1 MSWRTFHHHL
11 ALAPFGSL
19 WNNKVDHFQWLE
31 QDKALE
37 VVDSG
42 EFEWF
47 QGFFEVSNFDGEVSA
62 ARNSFSKLPEQGW
75 WWSGIRTRAPCCPIA
90 LKWRVRIISIV
101 IIVAFDILKQMIQ
114 SRSLTPYPPQQVS
127 SLYLLRL
134 GWSRSQSWLC
144 WVPQIRFHRN
154 GRRGIQ
160 QCVHLVDE
168 RVKKP
173 RLCSE

>member
-1 MSWRTFHHHL
+1 
-11 ALAPFGSL
+11 L

-75 WWSGIRTRAPCCPIA
+75 
-90 LKWRVRIISIV
+90 
-101 IIVAFDILKQMIQ
+101 
-114 SRSLTPYPPQQVS
+114 
-127 SLYLLRL
+127 
-134 GWSRSQSWLC
+134 
-144 WVPQIRFHRN
+144 
-154 GRRGIQ
+154 
-160 QCVHLVDE
+160 
-168 RVKKP
+168 
-173 RLCSE
+173 